1 MTELFTDTVLNMMTT
16 TAEPEDY
23 TGEDGLLYPHRPLD
37 RWRTLQS
44 AESDQLCGKA

>member
-23 TGEDGLLYPHRPLD
+23 TGEEGPAHLAEAIQYRSSTLL
-37 RWRTLQS
+37 
-44 AESDQLCGKA
+44 K